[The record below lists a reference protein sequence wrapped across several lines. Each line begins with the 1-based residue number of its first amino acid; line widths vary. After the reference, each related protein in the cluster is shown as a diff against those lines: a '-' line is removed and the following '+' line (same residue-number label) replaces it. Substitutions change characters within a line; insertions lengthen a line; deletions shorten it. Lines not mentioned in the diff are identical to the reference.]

1 MSTKNGFVKN
11 KDNISQGV
19 FVMTFFLVPML
30 RLVLTLVVQLNHYK
44 TPNYNLDILLNKYF
58 VFLNNP
64 FFSPKLDCPK
74 ASRYRGGNQW
84 YLHIYRNLI
93 I

>member
-1 MSTKNGFVKN
+1 MITKNGFVKN

-44 TPNYNLDILLNKYF
+44 TPNYN
-58 VFLNNP
+58 
-64 FFSPKLDCPK
+64 
-74 ASRYRGGNQW
+74 
-84 YLHIYRNLI
+84 
-93 I
+93 